1 MLNLIY
7 NMAVTSFVFVGL
19 HTFLLHFL
27 QPLHGSKGH
36 LTEGYNIMFSPS
48 FLWSLIRQVE
58 IQAPFAEENRKY
70 INQFFQV
77 HISCYTPHHKFSH
90 GIIFSHGI
98 HEFLNP
104 IRIWPIPIEHFLFI
118 PMGLCF
124 SMGILISNGIL
135 RTPMGNFHIPM
146 GFWNFPWEINYLM
159 EI

>member
-19 HTFLLHFL
+19 HTFLLLFFFL
-27 QPLHGSKGH
+27 QPLHGSKWH
-36 LTEGYNIMFSPS
+36 LTEDYNIMFSPS
-48 FLWSLIRQVE
+48 FLWSLIRQFD

-70 INQFFQV
+70 MNQFFQV

-118 PMGLCF
+118 PMGLLLFHGNINIQWDFENSHGKF
-124 SMGILISNGIL
+124 SYSNGIL
-135 RTPMGNFHIPM
+135 KFPMGN
-146 GFWNFPWEINYLM
+146 
-159 EI
+159 